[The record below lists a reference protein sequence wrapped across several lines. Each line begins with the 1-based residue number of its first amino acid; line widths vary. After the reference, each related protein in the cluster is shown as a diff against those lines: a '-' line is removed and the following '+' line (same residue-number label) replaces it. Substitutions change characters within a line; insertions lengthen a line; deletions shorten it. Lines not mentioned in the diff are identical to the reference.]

1 MTNIISSLYFFFS
14 EYFNI
19 EVQVVIFKGQGR
31 GKGKGE
37 ERSYEDKLFYLIYGF
52 VNGCFCRQQNV
63 VFLKKNKTNSTIKES
78 MIPEF

>member
-1 MTNIISSLYFFFS
+1 MTKIILSLYFFFQ
-14 EYFNI
+14 NI
-19 EVQVVIFKGQGR
+19 LILNPKLLFSRDR

-52 VNGCFCRQQNV
+52 VNGHFCRQQNV
-63 VFLKKNKTNSTIKES
+63 VFLKKNNKTNSTIKES

>member
-1 MTNIISSLYFFFS
+1 MANIILSLYFFP

-19 EVQVVIFKGQGR
+19 EAQVVIFKGQKR

-52 VNGCFCRQQNV
+52 VNGHFCRQQNV
-63 VFLKKNKTNSTIKES
+63 FLKKKERKKEKQTA
-78 MIPEF
+78 PLKNA